1 MAKVK
6 RITLSYR
13 HDPVGGD
20 IRTVPEVSDAAALA
34 SAQHLVLLIH
44 GYNNDMEDAIKAYDG
59 FHARQ
64 HDLDGEARY
73 GLDRVFVDVYW
84 PGDGAWGI
92 VSFLFYM
99 KSIKHAVTTADRLG
113 AYLAERV
120 AATSRVDIVAHSMGC
135 RLAMELLRALSV
147 QPSAPGVG
155 RMVLMAGAI
164 PTYMLGLQTPP
175 RHLRPAYDAVLREG
189 ARSLYS
195 GSDKVLAYAFPAG
208 QSLASGDEGFIP
220 TALGHDLWV
229 DSSVPHNLGQV
240 ENEQADHGD
249 YWGWNTKPKALQC
262 ATKAAT
268 EVNSYLQFPSAG
280 SRTISSRPLM
290 ERSAIDAR
298 EQARAR
304 EIAKREVVTWVDSD

>member
-13 HDPVGGD
+13 HEPVGGE
-20 IRTVPEVSDAAALA
+20 IRDVPVVSDGAALA

-44 GYNNDMEDAIKAYDG
+44 GYNNDMEDAVKAYEG

-64 HDLDGEARY
+64 RNLDGDARY
-73 GLDRVFVDVYW
+73 GIGRVFVDVYW

-92 VSFLFYM
+92 FSFLFYM
-99 KSIKHAVTTADRLG
+99 KSIKHAVTTAGRLA
-113 AYLAERV
+113 AYLAGRV
-120 AATSRVDIVAHSMGC
+120 AATIRVDIVAHSMGC
-135 RLAMELLRALSV
+135 RLAMELLRALSA

-164 PTYMLGLQTPP
+164 PTAMLGLKTPS
-175 RHLRPAYDAVLREG
+175 RRLRPAYDAVLREG
-189 ARSLYS
+189 THSLYS
-195 GSDKVLAYAFPAG
+195 GSDMVLAYAFPAG
-208 QSLASGDEGFIP
+208 QSLASGDEGFNP
-220 TALGHDLWV
+220 TALGHELWV
-229 DSSVPHNLGQV
+229 EPSVPLNLGQI
-240 ENEQADHGD
+240 ENNQADHGD
-249 YWGWNTKPKALQC
+249 YWGWNTKSKALQC
-262 ATKAAT
+262 ANKAAM

-298 EQARAR
+298 ERARAR
-304 EIAKREVVTWVDSD
+304 EISKREVVTWTDSD